1 MTTGIILA
9 GGVGSRTGWNL
20 PKQFVEICDKPMIFY
35 VIEAFQ
41 SCPEIDRILI
51 VCNEQ
56 YIDYFKDLLTKHDA
70 E

>member
-20 PKQFVEICDKPMIFY
+20 PKQFEEICDKPMIFY

-41 SCPEIDRILI
+41 SCTEIDRILN

-56 YIDYFKDLLTKHDA
+56 
-70 E
+70 